1 MRTEEKI
8 FFGFFITIIILLG
21 VCVYFCIEEDRE
33 QTEAVER
40 CFMQEPRT
48 KECELVLYKYENR
61 RKHTT
66 TVMPMPVVV
75 R

>member
-1 MRTEEKI
+1 MFDTDLI
-8 FFGFFITIIILLG
+8 PVYVAIVLLLG
-21 VCVYFCIEEDRE
+21 VLGFCVYGFLQERSEVD
-33 QTEAVER
+33 R

-61 RKHTT
+61 TKHTT
-66 TVMPMPVVV
+66 TVMPMPMVIA

>member
-1 MRTEEKI
+1 MKQ
-8 FFGFFITIIILLG
+8 ITILFILLFILVILLFLVIG
-21 VCVYFCIEEDRE
+21 LCIYDFVKESRE
-33 QTEAVER
+33 VDR
-40 CFMQEPRT
+40 CFIQEPRT

-61 RKHTT
+61 TKHTT

>member
-1 MRTEEKI
+1 MYNSDKI
-8 FFGFFITIIILLG
+8 ILGFFVFVIMIFG
-21 VCVYFCIEEDRE
+21 VMMYFVGQSYGHQQAEIEK
-33 QTEAVER
+33 

-61 RKHTT
+61 TKNTT

>member
-1 MRTEEKI
+1 MI
-8 FFGFFITIIILLG
+8 FDDDLQPVYIAILLVLVAIG
-21 VCVYFCIEEDRE
+21 ICIYAYVQESNEID
-33 QTEAVER
+33 R

-61 RKHTT
+61 TKHTT
-66 TVMPMPVVV
+66 TVMPTPVVV

>member
-1 MRTEEKI
+1 MFDTDLIPIYVGIALI
-8 FFGFFITIIILLG
+8 FGLLG
-21 VCVYFCIEEDRE
+21 FCIFVCVQED
-33 QTEAVER
+33 TEVDR

-61 RKHTT
+61 TKHTT

>member
-1 MRTEEKI
+1 MFDTDLI
-8 FFGFFITIIILLG
+8 PIYVVIALLFGLLG
-21 VCVYFCIEEDRE
+21 FCIYMGVQKD
-33 QTEAVER
+33 TEVDR

-61 RKHTT
+61 TKHTT

>member
-1 MRTEEKI
+1 MYDSDLTPI
-8 FFGFFITIIILLG
+8 WIAIALLLAVIG
-21 VCVYFCIEEDRE
+21 LCWYVCVQENRE
-33 QTEAVER
+33 VDQ

-61 RKHTT
+61 TKHTT

>member
-1 MRTEEKI
+1 MMFDSDLILVYVATTLLLVVT
-8 FFGFFITIIILLG
+8 GLFIYAS
-21 VCVYFCIEEDRE
+21 VNESRE
-33 QTEAVER
+33 VER
-40 CFMQEPRT
+40 CFIQEPRT

-61 RKHTT
+61 TKHTT